1 MEEVMMD
8 IDGYGEQQ
16 IVPNALPF
24 AWRSVFEKKNIS
36 FVMFDQMDGD
46 LGCWGFC
53 FFVCCRYRL
62 EALQKAISENTIAYL
77 ETASGKTLIAMM
89 LLWSYACH
97 LRKFSPNIAAFLV
110 PKVIL
115 VSQVC
120 KNFDLFYD
128 NFAYLRCIVFY
139 DNWWM
144 IAMWWLKIH
153 CACLFCALMYSSK
166 LKPWETTLI

>member
-1 MEEVMMD
+1 MEEVIMD

-24 AWRSVFEKKNIS
+24 AWRSVFLKKKHFLCNVWS
-36 FVMFDQMDGD
+36 DGWWFG
-46 LGCWGFC
+46 LLRFL

-166 LKPWETTLI
+166 LKPWKTTLI